1 MACSAMSSTATPPD
15 TAITGAALHWRALEG
30 LYASAPINRLF
41 ASKLTIENEG
51 RAGIAFTVDESCYH
65 AAGAAHGTIYFK
77 MLDDAAFYAANT
89 LVTDR
94 FLLTTSFNLHFSRP
108 VRKGQVR
115 AEGRWVS
122 GRRRVLVAESRL
134 IDAEGEE
141 IGRGTGT
148 FMRSRIALS
157 SLAGYA
163 DSLRSWAP

>member
-1 MACSAMSSTATPPD
+1 MACSVMSLIAMPPEESTS
-15 TAITGAALHWRALEG
+15 GAALHWRALEG

-41 ASKLTIENEG
+41 ASQLIVTGEGQSRIEFTI
-51 RAGIAFTVDESCYH
+51 DESCYH

-94 FLLTTSFNLHFSRP
+94 FLLTTGFNLHFSRP
-108 VRKGQVR
+108 VRAGKVI

-122 GRRRVLVAESRL
+122 GRRRVLVAEARL

-148 FMRSRIALS
+148 FMRSRMALS
-157 SLAGYA
+157 GLDGYA
-163 DSLRSWAP
+163 QALRENAE

>member
-1 MACSAMSSTATPPD
+1 MPPE
-15 TAITGAALHWRALEG
+15 APLAGAALHWRALEG

-41 ASKLTIENEG
+41 DSALTIEGEG
-51 RAGIAFTVDESCYH
+51 RASIAFDIDDRHYH

-108 VRKGQVR
+108 VRKGRVR
-115 AEGRWVS
+115 AEGRWIS

-134 IDAEGEE
+134 VDADGEE

-157 SLAGYA
+157 GLAGYA
-163 DSLRSWAP
+163 AGLEEAPR